1 MKANYGREE
10 RRQSAFVV
18 GEVNPESD
26 VNRVVPSQTE
36 LVLHLTFTARLTC
49 VRGIDSHVWLISV
62 GGIQN
67 GGGMGVGGG
76 QTQFNACGLL
86 TCGDN

>member
-10 RRQSAFVV
+10 RRQSAFVA
-18 GEVNPESD
+18 GDVNPESD
-26 VNRVVPSQTE
+26 VNRFVLSQTE
-36 LVLHLTFTARLTC
+36 LVLHLTFTAWVTC
-49 VRGIDSHVWLISV
+49 VRGIDSHVWLISM

-76 QTQFNACGLL
+76 SDTV
-86 TCGDN
+86 